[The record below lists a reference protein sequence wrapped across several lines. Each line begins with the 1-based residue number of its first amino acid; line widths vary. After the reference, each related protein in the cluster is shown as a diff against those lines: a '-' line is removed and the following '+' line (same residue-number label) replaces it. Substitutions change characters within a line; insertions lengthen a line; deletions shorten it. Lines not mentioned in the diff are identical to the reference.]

1 MKNKTILTLNTDWQ
15 NSTVEFTNVDVSL
28 EQYFSAFKG
37 LLVQNSWSEQ
47 TINEYIVELA
57 EELKG
62 SYE

>member
-1 MKNKTILTLNTDWQ
+1 MTTLKLNTDWQ

>member
-1 MKNKTILTLNTDWQ
+1 MTKLTLNTDWQ

-57 EELKG
+57 EELKC
-62 SYE
+62 S

>member
-1 MKNKTILTLNTDWQ
+1 MTTLALNTDWQ